1 MRHARDGDA
10 HPHLRAIL
18 LNDAQHSRA
27 VIGARCVELIQGTAG
42 DGVFDRPMY
51 LLAAS
56 IRDETGDNTNAVL
69 DSVEVP
75 LR

>member
-10 HPHLRAIL
+10 HTHLRAIL
-18 LNDAQHSRA
+18 LNDALRSHA
-27 VIGARCVELIQGTAG
+27 VIGARYVELIQGTAG

-56 IRDETGDNTNAVL
+56 IRDETGDDTNAVL
-69 DSVEVP
+69 DSAKAP